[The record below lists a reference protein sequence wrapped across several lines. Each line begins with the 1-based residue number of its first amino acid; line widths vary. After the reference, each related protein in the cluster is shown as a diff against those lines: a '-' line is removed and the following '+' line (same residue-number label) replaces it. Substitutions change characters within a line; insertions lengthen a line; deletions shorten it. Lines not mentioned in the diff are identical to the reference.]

1 MAKAPLRSFCL
12 KAEILCKEEAESEAG
27 RSFLVAAGASDGK
40 VRLELLLPPR
50 TPGLSRAPGLSEF
63 FQICELPSE
72 HGPALSLALCAV
84 PPHVDGSG
92 DSGVGG
98 GDSGG
103 GGGEGA
109 VPVLLLVGSTDGVL
123 RVYDVTDAAATA
135 LVVARTV
142 AKGAQACEK
151 AGGEEEDVLSS
162 LLLAVRVHG
171 MGVND
176 LSVCACHGSC
186 KSGSCDL
193 PTSAFVQAAKMEGA
207 KVETAKMEVAKVGAA
222 KMEVAKMGATG
233 RRVRVGT
240 GGDDQGVSLLEL
252 EIFGAGPEWQVRV
265 VRGLRLECVHGAAVR
280 GVRLSCHG
288 EEGCAGR
295 LVSTG
300 PDQRLKVLG
309 VRWDALP
316 PPIEQATD
324 SAPTELVRADGRRL
338 TSSRT
343 LPDSR
348 TFPDSRTGGVTEL
361 ASQVT
366 IQAVVHTAVQHA
378 NALDVFDCARG
389 GSYVAVAGEGLELF
403 EMV

>member
-1 MAKAPLRSFCL
+1 VKTYCNPIGIAR
-12 KAEILCKEEAESEAG
+12 
-27 RSFLVAAGASDGK
+27 
-40 VRLELLLPPR
+40 VRLLHNYNH
-50 TPGLSRAPGLSEF
+50 THNCVNNNNDSDNDSEGNDDINVYHF
-63 FQICELPSE
+63 HSK
-72 HGPALSLALCAV
+72 
-84 PPHVDGSG
+84 
-92 DSGVGG
+92 GVARVQCHGG
-98 GDSGG
+98 GCFMK
-103 GGGEGA
+103 
-109 VPVLLLVGSTDGVL
+109 LTRLSTVRIITIINTTLIITAIISIILSYLYLKVL

-280 GVRLSCHG
+280 GVRL
-288 EEGCAGR
+288 R
-295 LVSTG
+295 
-300 PDQRLKVLG
+300 
-309 VRWDALP
+309 
-316 PPIEQATD
+316 
-324 SAPTELVRADGRRL
+324 
-338 TSSRT
+338 
-343 LPDSR
+343 
-348 TFPDSRTGGVTEL
+348 
-361 ASQVT
+361 
-366 IQAVVHTAVQHA
+366 
-378 NALDVFDCARG
+378 
-389 GSYVAVAGEGLELF
+389 
-403 EMV
+403 